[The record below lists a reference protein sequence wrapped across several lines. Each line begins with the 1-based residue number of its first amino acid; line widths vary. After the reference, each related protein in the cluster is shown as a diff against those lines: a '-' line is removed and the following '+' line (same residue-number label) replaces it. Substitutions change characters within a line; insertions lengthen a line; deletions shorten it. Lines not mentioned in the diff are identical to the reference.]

1 MKKINK
7 KKELKRIFSS
17 SCLFSPT
24 SINVSKNNNTLTPN
38 GSTLNISKPIEISN
52 FSSLSP
58 IERKRTK
65 LVRINHEF
73 FSPRRGVL
81 TKMALTNRNKINPL
95 SYANNKEDKSSTSAN
110 TITVKNDYRRN
121 NIKMFS
127 KLNQFK
133 ANSGQLDYFSIS
145 TNNNNSYKLSIQIKK
160 KKLPKLELKEE
171 KIEFVPISNR
181 LYNIDNDKWITK
193 LKLSEGIVN
202 SNLYIKNQMLEGALS
217 YMKRK
222 KEKEVNKQVTDN
234 FYIEQ
239 MKKVYSHLENIK
251 NNIIPSFLQDTH
263 ILPIIFTTKLKHS
276 LFYYFYAHLYSIEF
290 DFCYLSYISYT
301 YFDCYHEL
309 LQIVDPKDDI
319 NRYAN
324 IFKKIRDEIERKE
337 KYKENKES
345 LLDIIN
351 LEYADKFFKQE
362 NKNEFNAYNSEIS
375 SPVLSPIM
383 KKIKGSRKQSSFYGK
398 SNWSLKRKNSTLI
411 RHQLTSKKVTQF
423 NVLKDKN
430 ILNRNKSSININ
442 AKSDDPELGILLKK
456 KIEKVKIPLKKDINL
471 TSKNFIEGIYN
482 YLFTCCSKN
491 QTKEFIQ
498 TFEEFNT
505 ILNVNKVDQDKNSF
519 LIIATKN
526 NSVEICEYI
535 LNRGCDVNYQNQ
547 YDNTALHY
555 AVSFK
560 YFTIINLLLKFK
572 ADEMVKNING
582 NTPWECTNGNCENEE

>member
-7 KKELKRIFSS
+7 KLKRIFSS

-133 ANSGQLDYFSIS
+133 ANSGRLDYFSIS
-145 TNNNNSYKLSIQIKK
+145 TNNNNNSYKLSIQIKK
-160 KKLPKLELKEE
+160 KKLPKLKEE
-171 KIEFVPISNR
+171 KIEFAPISNR
-181 LYNIDNDKWITK
+181 HYNLDNDKWITK
-193 LKLSEGIVN
+193 LKLSEGIINCN
-202 SNLYIKNQMLEGALS
+202 SYIKNQMLEGTLS
-217 YMKRK
+217 YMKKK

-239 MKKVYSHLENIK
+239 MQKVYSHLEDIK
-251 NNIIPSFLQDTH
+251 NSIIPSFLQDTH

-276 LFYYFYAHLYSIEF
+276 LFYYFYVHLYSIEF
-290 DFCYLSYISYT
+290 DYCYLCYISNT
-301 YFDCYHEL
+301 YFDCYNEL
-309 LQIVDPKDDI
+309 LQIADPRDDI
-319 NRYAN
+319 NRYDN

-337 KYKENKES
+337 KEKDNKES

-362 NKNEFNAYNSEIS
+362 NKMNSMPIILKYL
-375 SPVLSPIM
+375 VL
-383 KKIKGSRKQSSFYGK
+383 FY
-398 SNWSLKRKNSTLI
+398 
-411 RHQLTSKKVTQF
+411 
-423 NVLKDKN
+423 
-430 ILNRNKSSININ
+430 
-442 AKSDDPELGILLKK
+442 LL
-456 KIEKVKIPLKKDINL
+456 
-471 TSKNFIEGIYN
+471 
-482 YLFTCCSKN
+482 
-491 QTKEFIQ
+491 
-498 TFEEFNT
+498 
-505 ILNVNKVDQDKNSF
+505 
-519 LIIATKN
+519 
-526 NSVEICEYI
+526 
-535 LNRGCDVNYQNQ
+535 
-547 YDNTALHY
+547 
-555 AVSFK
+555 
-560 YFTIINLLLKFK
+560 
-572 ADEMVKNING
+572 
-582 NTPWECTNGNCENEE
+582 